1 MAKEGIGV
9 ILAIMLFTI
18 IFFIGARFTGH
29 IVFKVFFVLG
39 VLFIFFTLYFFR
51 DPARKTPQGEN
62 LIISPADGKIILI
75 EKVQENEFFKGPVR
89 KISIFMSAFNVH
101 VNRNPIDGK
110 VVFFNYKKGSFHQAF
125 KDDASYENE
134 QTIIG
139 VENKKIKILFKQIA
153 GIFARRIVCYI
164 REGNEVKQG
173 EKFGLIKFGSRMDV
187 FMPLS
192 VEIKVSLKQKVKAGE
207 TILGIYN

>member
-9 ILAIMLFTI
+9 ILAVVLFSVVFI
-18 IFFIGARFTGH
+18 IAAKFTGDV
-29 IVFKVFFVLG
+29 VFRISIVLG
-39 VLFIFFTLYFFR
+39 VVFVLFSLYFFR
-51 DPARKTPQGEN
+51 NPDRKTPQSDN

-75 EKVQENEFFKGPVR
+75 EEVDEKYFFKGPCKKV
-89 KISIFMSAFNVH
+89 SIFMSAFNVH

-110 VVFFNYKKGSFHQAF
+110 VVFFNYKKGEFHQAF

-139 VENKKIKILFKQIA
+139 VENKDIKILYKQIA
-153 GIFARRIVCYI
+153 GIFARRIVCHI
-164 REGNEVKQG
+164 REGNQVKQG
-173 EKFGLIKFGSRMDV
+173 ERFGLIKFGSRVDI

-192 VEIKVSLKQKVKAGE
+192 VEVKVSLKEKVKAGE
-207 TILGIYN
+207 TIIGIYN